1 MLRSPFG
8 HATCRS
14 DLRVQ
19 VSGPL
24 LGNGSGGRC
33 FWLVRETSMKED
45 CATGMSVPHGCNDGK
60 DVVELFKEALEQ
72 RIGNDR
78 FRMWFGHGVSFEISD
93 KADAAQ
99 ADTGS
104 VATGQVVVRVRGQ
117 FALDRLRKNFLSELR
132 GAAMVACGS
141 TTNVAIELAAAPA
154 AQTTLPIDGIAMVV
168 TPTKPV
174 RSTVAR
180 AATGSRGKM
189 KSMSSLIAD
198 GAGSVRRS
206 KPSPT
211 AVAQPELPLG
221 DAEPFTPATH
231 SKANVPAD
239 AARTTMT
246 VQTYVAGSCNQMA
259 HTAMTMVSRQPG
271 LASPLFICGPSGSG
285 KTHLLSAIADQ
296 FRRRHRMRRVMHL
309 SAEQFTNDFISSVG
323 NTGITSF
330 RRRYREVDALLID
343 DVQFLG
349 AKKATL
355 RELLYTVETLSAA
368 GRPLVFSGLQAPTDI
383 QGLSQELAGR
393 MAAGL
398 VCPVGPL
405 DLTVREAIL
414 RRWIDASCNIQ
425 LDDDMIAQL
434 TAMLAGDGRVI
445 SGVVNTI
452 NLLGRMYGRAPTMD
466 EIRRH
471 GGDLLR
477 SAKPVASLSVIET
490 AVCDAFGLPTD
501 VLRSG
506 AQTRAVSEP
515 RMLAMYL
522 SRQMTSAAYT
532 EIARHFGGKSH
543 STAIAAEKNVKT
555 WIEKGK
561 SIGRGQVAMT
571 AREAIERIE
580 NLLRA

>member
-1 MLRSPFG
+1 MRDGSRSRPI
-8 HATCRS
+8 
-14 DLRVQ
+14 
-19 VSGPL
+19 
-24 LGNGSGGRC
+24 
-33 FWLVRETSMKED
+33 
-45 CATGMSVPHGCNDGK
+45 CA
-60 DVVELFKEALEQ
+60 
-72 RIGNDR
+72 
-78 FRMWFGHGVSFEISD
+78 
-93 KADAAQ
+93 
-99 ADTGS
+99 
-104 VATGQVVVRVRGQ
+104 
-117 FALDRLRKNFLSELR
+117 DRLRKNFLSELR

-141 TTNVAIELAAAPA
+141 TTNVAIELAAAA
-154 AQTTLPIDGIAMVV
+154 AEQSVLPIDGITEAIAASPK
-168 TPTKPV
+168 PTRLASSKP
-174 RSTVAR
+174 
-180 AATGSRGKM
+180 AAGQRGKA
-189 KSMSSLIAD
+189 KSMQSLIAD
-198 GAGSVRRS
+198 GAGSVRR
-206 KPSPT
+206 PNRRAVAI

-221 DAEPFTPATH
+221 SDSDAIPVTTTTG
-231 SKANVPAD
+231 KANVPAD

-246 VQTYVAGSCNQMA
+246 VQTFVGGSCNQMA
-259 HTAMTMVSRQPG
+259 YTAMTMVCQQPG
-271 LASPLFICGPSGSG
+271 LASPMFVCGPSGSG

-296 FRRRHRMRRVMHL
+296 LRRRHRMRRVMHL

-323 NTGITSF
+323 SAGITSF

-368 GRPLVFSGLQAPTDI
+368 GRPLIFSGLQAPTDI
-383 QGLSQELAGR
+383 QGLSTELAGR

-398 VCPVGPL
+398 VCPIGPL

-414 RRWIDASCNIQ
+414 RRWLEASCNVK
-425 LDDDMIAQL
+425 LDDAMIAQL
-434 TAMLAGDGRVI
+434 SAMLAGDGRVI

-452 NLLGRMYGRAPTMD
+452 NLLGRMYGRVPTMD
-466 EIRRH
+466 EIRRY

-506 AQTRAVSEP
+506 AQTRVVSEP

-555 WIEKGK
+555 WIAKGK

-571 AREAIERIE
+571 AQEAIERIE